1 MTTYRNI
8 HGRSI
13 RAVTTDPT
21 AEVTEGEIWY
31 NTGSDTFK
39 SILSVEAWSSS
50 GALNFSRPGGGQ
62 AGAGTQTVG
71 LVFGGNGPTG
81 PTTSSE
87 EYDGVGFVSGGNL
100 NTGRYM
106 LGGAGTQT
114 AALGF
119 GGEPPPSG
127 VDNSEEYNGSSWT
140 EGNNLNTA
148 RRTLGGSGTQTAAM
162 GVGGT
167 TGTVLTASEKY
178 DGTSWTSTPSL
189 NQAKRN
195 TQNVG
200 PSAAALNFGGYTTP
214 PTVVRTETESW
225 DGSSWTA
232 VNTMNV
238 GRYGAGATGTQTSAI
253 AFGGFNPGNPTNPV
267 AANESWDGT
276 SWTNTSISLA
286 QARGYGAGFGTNTAA
301 VLAGGNPTPANKPSA
316 TEEFT
321 NSINIIT
328 PSAWASGGNMP
339 VAKRVGACSK
349 GGDINSSLTFGGDTL
364 PMGAGQPQVN
374 TTEEY
379 NGTSWTGGG
388 NVGNNI
394 SGSAGAGTQTAM
406 IGATGYSFPT
416 PWGTA
421 GASYIANAFE
431 YDGSSWTNV
440 TAYPTTAV
448 GLISFG
454 TQTASA
460 FGGGAQG
467 GSPGPEANQK
477 SKDYKEYDG
486 SSWTTGGATNA
497 FHSRTQASA
506 GTQTAGIVYAGID
519 SPGGNPSGKGDTVEE
534 YNGTAWTSVL
544 TAPKE
549 NSLGGG
555 FGTQTAFLVTNG
567 SDAPIPSSP
576 GTTGYS
582 FTTLVYDGTTM
593 RTDANT
599 ATRRVYLG
607 ADGSIGTAAG
617 MVCGGSTSY
626 SSRTTATEEYS
637 QGSTALNVKTLTQS

>member
-13 RAVTTDPT
+13 RAVATDPT
-21 AEVTEGEIWY
+21 AEVSEGEIWY

-39 SILSVEAWSSS
+39 SILSVEAWSSAS
-50 GALNFSRPGGGQ
+50 AITTPRFNMGSGSNAPVTAGLIFGGSGKSTATEEYNGSGWSNGGALG
-62 AGAGTQTVG
+62 
-71 LVFGGNGPTG
+71 
-81 PTTSSE
+81 
-87 EYDGVGFVSGGNL
+87 
-100 NTGRYM
+100 TGRYEIP
-106 LGGAGTQT
+106 GFGVQT
-114 AALGF
+114 AAVGA
-119 GGEPPPSG
+119 GGYASPAPGNKSL
-127 VDNSEEYNGSSWT
+127 VEEYNGSSWSEVT
-140 EGNNLNTA
+140 DLPTA
-148 RRTLGGSGTQTAAM
+148 QRGSACFGTQTA
-162 GVGGT
+162 G
-167 TGTVLTASEKY
+167 
-178 DGTSWTSTPSL
+178 
-189 NQAKRN
+189 
-195 TQNVG
+195 
-200 PSAAALNFGGYTTP
+200 
-214 PTVVRTETESW
+214 
-225 DGSSWTA
+225 
-232 VNTMNV
+232 
-238 GRYGAGATGTQTSAI
+238 
-253 AFGGFNPGNPTNPV
+253 
-267 AANESWDGT
+267 
-276 SWTNTSISLA
+276 
-286 QARGYGAGFGTNTAA
+286 
-301 VLAGGNPTPANKPSA
+301 VLAGGVSTTANLTTSFEYDGTNWTSGGTLPSGTDRTTSAGAGVLTAGLIAAGDTRVSFEYDGTNWTAGPSTASDHDGGADTGVQTAAVVFGGFTSPGSGQITA
-316 TEEFT
+316 TELYNGTSFT
-321 NSINIIT
+321 TSPATMANGRYGVGRGGVSGTNAFAAGGDKNPGTIT
-328 PSAWASGGNMP
+328 DTEEYNKSANVITGAAWAAGGNMP

-379 NGTSWTGGG
+379 NGTSWSGGG
-388 NVGNNI
+388 ALANNL

-416 PWGTA
+416 PWTTA
-421 GASYIANAFE
+421 GASYVANAFE

-440 TAYPTTAV
+440 TAYPTTGV

-486 SSWTTGGATNA
+486 SSWTTGGATNV

-506 GTQTAGIVYAGID
+506 GTQTAGIVYAGGD
-519 SPGGNPSGKGDTVEE
+519 APGGNPSGRGDTVEE
-534 YNGTAWTSVL
+534 YNGTAWTSAI

-567 SDAPIPSSP
+567 SNAPIPSSP

-582 FTTLVYDGTTM
+582 FTTFVYDGTTM